1 MFPCDQLLYG
11 ELERKVDTVKY
22 VVIETEKMRESRERM
37 VRRRRMRSREQR
49 GRERQRER
57 DRERER
63 EREQG
68 GMIKR

>member
-11 ELERKVDTVKY
+11 ELERKGEVDTVKY

-37 VRRRRMRSREQR
+37 VWRRRMRSREQR

-57 DRERER
+57 ERER
-63 EREQG
+63 ERESKG
-68 GMIKR
+68 G